1 MPTQS
6 SQQPNS
12 NNDKRHACS
21 DGTGRPCQDCQRQY
35 KYTADKARNDLPV
48 DDAVS
53 AIEKTVLDGVEAMML
68 ADRICEAQL
77 FRTYAGQA
85 LTPARFFDVF
95 EGFAEN

>member
-1 MPTQS
+1 MPTPA
-6 SQQPNS
+6 SQQPNKRS
-12 NNDKRHACS
+12 NQKTHTCS
-21 DGTGRPCQDCQRQY
+21 DGTGRTCQDCQRQC
-35 KYTADKARNDLPV
+35 KYTADKARDDLPV
-48 DDAVS
+48 DAVS

>member
-1 MPTQS
+1 MPTPS
-6 SQQPNS
+6 SQPNS
-12 NNDKRHACS
+12 NNDRHAYS
-21 DGTGRPCQDCQRQY
+21 DGSGRKCKDCQDSRQC
-35 KYTADKARNDLPV
+35 KYTRARDGLP
-48 DDAVS
+48 DDAAA
-53 AIEKTVLDGVEAMML
+53 AIEAAALDGVEAMML